1 MIWLDDVHKAYGGR
15 TLFEGLSLRFERGE
29 RVGVV
34 GPNGAGK
41 STLMKLL
48 ARVEQPDA
56 GRVGS
61 SNGVRIGMLHQELDS
76 QSDESALSI
85 ALRPDAEFARLE
97 TELHE
102 LPDRIAAAASELAEQ
117 ERLSARLADAHERF
131 AHLGGHDREARA
143 RRVLSGLGFSDGDDE
158 RPLRELSGGWAMRAE
173 LARLL
178 VSPPDVLL
186 LDEPTNH
193 LDLESVLWL
202 QGHLANAD
210 LTLILISHDRAFL
223 EGLTRVT
230 LEVDR
235 GVERYNG
242 PFSSYVRQRDER
254 RAHLE
259 ARAEAQARRIKET
272 EKFIERFRYKA
283 TKARQV
289 QSRIKALEK
298 EERIVLEKDAKK
310 VAFRFPQPPQTARI
324 ALELKSV
331 AKSYGDKTV
340 YRDLD
345 FRLERGEKTVLVG
358 PNGAGKST
366 LLKMLGGVLEFDA
379 GTRETGLRASVGY
392 YGQHRQEMLDLEAS
406 VLENAMRSARDAGET
421 AVRSLLGAFLFRGD
435 DVEKKAHVLSGGEK
449 SRLALAMVLLDPP
462 SVLLM
467 DEPTIHLDM
476 ASVDA
481 LVRALNEFEGSL
493 CFVSHDIH
501 FIQQIAQRVVRIEH
515 GAVHDYPGNWENYL
529 WRRGKE
535 ATAASEAAR
544 APASRTAPAEPT
556 EPGGAGAAPDAERSG
571 KARREERRREAEARN
586 ALAAKTRIVRAE
598 IARLEKDM
606 GRLQEQKTAL
616 ETRLADPSLYDG
628 GGDAVREAQQRHA
641 EISRALEECEEL
653 WLERQ
658 SRLEDTLNEAEGLA
672 DNPA

>member
-1 MIWLDDVHKAYGGR
+1 MIWLDDIHKAYGGR
-15 TLFEGLSLRFERGE
+15 ALFEGLSLRFERGE
-29 RVGVV
+29 RIGIV

-61 SNGVRIGMLHQELDS
+61 SNGVRIGMLRQELDS
-76 QSDESALSI
+76 RSEETALSI
-85 ALRPDAEFARLE
+85 ALRPDAEFAHLE
-97 TELHE
+97 TELAE
-102 LPDRIAAAASELAEQ
+102 LPDRIAVAEPAEQ
-117 ERLSARLADAHERF
+117 ERLSARLADAHDRF
-131 AHLGGHDREARA
+131 ARLGGHDREARA
-143 RRVLSGLGFSDGDDE
+143 RRVLAGLGFSGGDDE

-235 GVERYNG
+235 GVTRYNG
-242 PFSSYVRQRDER
+242 PFSSYVRQREER
-254 RAHLE
+254 RAQLE
-259 ARAEAQARRIKET
+259 ARADAQARRIKET

-310 VAFRFPQPPQTARI
+310 VAFRFPQPPQTART

-331 AKSYGDKTV
+331 AKAYGEKTV
-340 YRDLD
+340 YSDLD

-366 LLKMLGGVLEFDA
+366 LLKMLGGVLDFDA
-379 GTRETGLRASVGY
+379 GEREIGLRVSVGY

-406 VLENAMRSARDAGET
+406 VLENAMQAARDAGET

-481 LVRALNEFEGSL
+481 LVTALNDFEGAL

-501 FIQQIAQRVVRIEH
+501 FIQQIARRVVRIEG

-529 WRRGKE
+529 WRRGRE
-535 ATAASEAAR
+535 ANETSTETSAGSSA
-544 APASRTAPAEPT
+544 T
-556 EPGGAGAAPDAERSG
+556 EPAGADPARESERSG
-571 KARREERRREAEARN
+571 KSRKEERRREAERRN
-586 ALAAKTRIVRAE
+586 AMAAKTRIVRAE

-606 GRLQEQKTAL
+606 GQLQERKDAL
-616 ETRLADPSLYDG
+616 EARLADPAFYDG
-628 GGDAVREAQQRHA
+628 GGDAVREAQQQHA
-641 EISRALEECEEL
+641 EVSRELEECEEL

-658 SRLEDTLNEAEGLA
+658 GQLEQALEEPDGSTA
-672 DNPA
+672 